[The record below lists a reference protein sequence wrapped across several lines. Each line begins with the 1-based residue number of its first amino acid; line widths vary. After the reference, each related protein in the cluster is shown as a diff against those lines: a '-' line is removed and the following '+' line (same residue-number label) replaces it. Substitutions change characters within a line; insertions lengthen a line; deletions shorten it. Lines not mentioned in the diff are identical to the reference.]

1 MPDSTR
7 SSPRPVQPPAR
18 NSALVGAAALTLLAL
33 PFLFLGP
40 WLLDGKA
47 LVELQCAPGGPCVLS
62 RSGWLSTDEVARFD
76 VQELK
81 GAHVQRGRNSRSAG
95 NSIYR
100 ANVETR
106 EGTFPLSHQW
116 ADDPAAGPE
125 QDVAAV
131 RAFMEDPQKG
141 LRLSHDDRRTFARVG
156 GAFSAVGSLVLLGA
170 LFLLVRGLRAR
181 RRQARGR

>member
-47 LVELQCAPGGPCVLS
+47 LVELRCAPHGPCVLS
-62 RSGWLSTDEVARFD
+62 RSGWLTTDEVTRFD
-76 VQELK
+76 VSGLK

-100 ANVETR
+100 ANVETQA
-106 EGTFPLSHQW
+106 GTFPLSHQW

-125 QDVAAV
+125 QDVARV
-131 RAFMEDPQKG
+131 RAFLQDPRQG
-141 LRLSHDDRRTFARVG
+141 LHLSHDDRRTFARVG
-156 GAFSAVGSLVLLGA
+156 GAFTAVGTLVLLGA
-170 LFLLVRGLRAR
+170 LFLLVRGLR
-181 RRQARGR
+181 GRLAPRPH